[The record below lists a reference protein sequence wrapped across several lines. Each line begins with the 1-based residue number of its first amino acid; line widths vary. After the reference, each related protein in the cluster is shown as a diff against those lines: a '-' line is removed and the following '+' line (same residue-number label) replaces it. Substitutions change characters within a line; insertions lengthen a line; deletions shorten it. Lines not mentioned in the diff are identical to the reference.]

1 MIGTLAFS
9 RPCERGIVTNWPLE
23 IDIWHRL
30 LPQALCNTPGGR
42 GTLDARSSTLCVT
55 CAPFTPDHLTS
66 CLDEIAFEEFN
77 FGALQRVPATAAAG
91 MLYHAESSA
100 AAQAAKANA
109 ETRKTTESSLAS
121 CGEFAA
127 LVVDLGYSCT
137 YVVPMVRGS
146 AIQNAVR
153 RLNIG
158 GRLMTA
164 LLQETVS
171 FRQYNMMD
179 EVKEKYCL

>member
-1 MIGTLAFS
+1 
-9 RPCERGIVTNWPLE
+9 
-23 IDIWHRL
+23 
-30 LPQALCNTPGGR
+30 
-42 GTLDARSSTLCVT
+42 VT

-66 CLDEIAFEEFN
+66 CLDEIVFEEFN
-77 FGALQRVPATAAAG
+77 FGALQRLPAPAG
-91 MLYHAESSA
+91 AGLLYHAESA
-100 AAQAAKANA
+100 AAAGQAAQAGAGTR
-109 ETRKTTESSLAS
+109 ETAGPSLAS
-121 CGEFAA
+121 SGQFAA

-146 AIQNAVR
+146 AIQSAVR

-179 EVKEKYCL
+179 EV